1 MPGSAYR
8 RITRAGPE
16 IVLALVLLLSGVSL
30 WQAWRIADHLRRDA
44 RDTSRIYGQ
53 VIAGLQDPTPGAET
67 QALLHLVA
75 EIRATGLPVVVTDS
89 NGTVLAAQNLPF
101 PATASDPRVA
111 TFAQE
116 LDRTNPP
123 IRVAARWEV
132 HFGQLPV
139 NDRLNDL
146 AILQIVLL
154 GTVLA
159 VAFWAYRIAVHRDR
173 DRVWVAMARES
184 AHQLGTPLMSAHAW
198 IDRLADGEAPATAA
212 KHLRADMDRLQ
223 RVAQRFERI
232 GRPARRE
239 RVALGALVERVA
251 QYFRPR
257 LPRHAHQ
264 VSIVVDAPESGPIVE
279 GDAVLLEWA
288 IEALIG
294 NAIDALS
301 GRDGT
306 ITVAVTADGTGATV
320 RVRDDGPGVDP
331 AIRAR
336 VFEPG
341 VTTKRG
347 GWGIGLALSQRI
359 VEDVHGGRLTL
370 GAPPVGAELIMH
382 LPLGAT

>member
-1 MPGSAYR
+1 M
-8 RITRAGPE
+8 
-16 IVLALVLLLSGVSL
+16 LALVLLLSGVSL
-30 WQAWRIADHLRRDA
+30 WQAWRIANHLRSDA

-101 PATASDPRVA
+101 PATASDPHVA
-111 TFAQE
+111 AFAQE

-123 IRVAARWEV
+123 ILVAERWKV

-198 IDRLADGEAPATAA
+198 IDRLAGGEAPATAA

-306 ITVAVTADGTGATV
+306 ITVAVTADGTGATL

-341 VTTKRG
+341 VTTKQG
-347 GWGIGLALSQRI
+347 GWGIGLALARRI
-359 VEDVHGGRLTL
+359 VEDVHSGRLTL
-370 GAPPVGAELIMH
+370 GTPPVGAELVMR
-382 LPLGAT
+382 LPLGSA